1 MKKIKNFIFPVVI
14 ALIGTGAALATNTA
28 NDAENLL
35 ETGYY
40 YSSSATMIK
49 CISTPMTCEVSGG
62 VVCTWKDPATNITHN
77 LLRKVNDTS
86 CGLTLYRGF

>member
-1 MKKIKNFIFPVVI
+1 MKFLKQIIFP
-14 ALIGTGAALATNTA
+14 ALLLLVGVGAAFATNTA
-28 NDAENLL
+28 NDAENLA

-40 YSSSATMIK
+40 YSPSATTIK

-62 VVCTWKDPATNITHN
+62 PVCTWKDPATNITHN
-77 LLRKVNDTS
+77 LQRKVNNTS